1 MITIAPIKMVMT
13 GGWFIIVLPTLL
25 VFISYPKWE
34 PTTFI
39 HLKGSCLA
47 GIQCEYNPGHSWWV
61 SHCRRQTPSIFFASC
76 RNIHFQPRRNDKH
89 GQTMFEGF
97 LPKFLMI
104 IIEYILYIYIYIHII
119 PGFPVRFQGLIDCYS
134 HSIIRLWVDTCK
146 EFPAAAYDSCP
157 WGWLTSDSLQLLA
170 GE

>member
-25 VFISYPKWE
+25 IFISYPKWE

-39 HLKGSCLA
+39 HLRFLSCWHPVW
-47 GIQCEYNPGHSWWV
+47 IQSWSFLMGV
-61 SHCRRQTPSIFFASC
+61 SLSQADSKHFFASC

-104 IIEYILYIYIYIHII
+104 IIEYIYTHII
-119 PGFPVRFQGLIDCYS
+119 PGFPVRFQGLIDCCS

-146 EFPAAAYDSCP
+146 DFPAAAYDSCP

>member
-1 MITIAPIKMVMT
+1 MVMT
-13 GGWFIIVLPTLL
+13 GGWFIIVLPTLICFMHSCHSL
-25 VFISYPKWE
+25 DERSQ
-34 PTTFI
+34 
-39 HLKGSCLA
+39 HLEAFEGGYS
-47 GIQCEYNPGHSWWV
+47 
-61 SHCRRQTPSIFFASC
+61 RQTPSICFASC

-104 IIEYILYIYIYIHII
+104 KIEHTHIYIYTHII

-157 WGWLTSDSLQLLA
+157 
-170 GE
+170 